1 MAEYKIDIYKIPD
14 SAKSTEITT
23 DKITSGEIPLSSDS
37 TFSSLTSTS
46 NLILSVSISKQNQ
59 NVTLKTGTN
68 EESKDTLLSVD
79 YLKKMYEPG
88 WMQIKLQLGTRS
100 SSADLKEKFSDC
112 IVNLSVDDYMVA
124 RNYYIFQVRPEY
136 KKESESTSCHVF
148 LTAYSPDKFLTLDTY
163 SRAYTCKRPFEDILG
178 NTLVNF
184 KDKNSFARF
193 IGLTEKATNNLLH
206 MKVDAGTFILPYSV
220 QYNESFYDFLVRLAN
235 RNGEFLYWDQGQLQM
250 GLPSST
256 TSTVISVYEGVT
268 FENPTFEVG
277 DNTTPIRSIAT
288 DKDLTDE
295 KNETSMLNPSE
306 VANEEYWATISKDGY
321 VGFDDL
327 MTAPV
332 IVSSLIGI
340 LSEPDL
346 FSMILSAGSKIAV
359 TLAQNAIQGSD
370 NKKKWNETYFSDEMK
385 NKNSRQYND
394 SKEMYSPFSHY
405 VKPEELVT
413 QVGKG
418 FYQDIRKGE
427 QKMDASRMQVKCT
440 GCYNIALG
448 DRFTID
454 SDTTKIDSDTTKY
467 VSIQIEGHVSTGN
480 ETWNLTGIPDED
492 YPITSSK
499 GWVRKSEPQTA
510 FVVST
515 DDPLR
520 MGRIRIKYL
529 WQTNAQT
536 ETDGE
541 YDMTDAS
548 PWIRMSTPMAS
559 KESGFFFLPTP
570 GDEVLISYEN
580 GNVERPYMTGALHN
594 QRRKPYDGDT
604 NQTITSHSGHQI
616 AFTDGSAMAQI
627 GGAGFNILSTL
638 TDFLPQLA
646 GPMAEI
652 GKEGEGRKFAGGITM
667 TDPYHFYSISMSTD
681 ERSVTID
688 SPLGSV
694 ELNAFTGIN
703 ICAPNGNLYLQ
714 GKNITL
720 EAGNKVEIRSGLNI
734 SRSRKESLMR
744 GLDWLK
750 LKLKEYVCDLTLLRT
765 LVETLLKPIDGTLRI
780 GSKRYLCL
788 EAGEGEAKVLDPGRY
803 KDHWLTNTGRL
814 FLGMGNKNVYAMHI
828 KNLDGCVQ
836 TCLKELAEKSNKIIK
851 ARNAYQAKWQNLV
864 ASVSAFTEDNWK
876 VDVKAIRD
884 EGKKDKG
891 TLPALANV
899 ATYFSTTNSNANN
912 NANQNASQTQQPVV
926 TQADLEKLRKA
937 LFDAVAAVGNFDE
950 YVKTQL
956 KAKGLDEA
964 LYDKFKTGHLYADK
978 VAAFNV
984 LKKSDDDFIT
994 DGLITNKT
1002 VPAEVRQEVIKA
1014 TLGSLMKDFSLTYND
1029 TPINTQPRTWEQVV
1043 DTVDYAPTQTTTTT
1057 NNTSKWKKVL
1067 GPIGDFASESVGLNG
1082 FRDQYTWQG
1091 ANKGDIL
1098 FSSKK
1103 DETFY
1108 LTKDK
1113 TIDSYTVALPD
1124 LDDIKKAL
1132 RAIK

>member
-14 SAKSTEITT
+14 SAKSTAISA

-46 NLILSVSISKQNQ
+46 NLILSASISKQNQ
-59 NVTLKTGTN
+59 NVTLKAGTN
-68 EESKDTLLSVD
+68 EEAKDTLLSVD

-88 WMQIKLQLGTRS
+88 WMQIKLQLGTLS

-184 KDKNSFARF
+184 QDKNSFARF
-193 IGLTEKATNNLLH
+193 IGLTEKATNNLQH

-220 QYNESFYDFLVRLAN
+220 QYDESFYDFLVRLAN

-256 TSTVISVYEGVT
+256 TSTVISDYEGVT

-277 DNTTPIRSIAT
+277 VNTTPIRSIAT
-288 DKDLTDE
+288 DESLTDE
-295 KNETSMLNPSE
+295 TDLTSMLNPSE

-346 FSMILSAGSKIAV
+346 ASILASAALKTALLLEKNGAKAAFNKDAWVSSYF
-359 TLAQNAIQGSD
+359 TL
-370 NKKKWNETYFSDEMK
+370 SDETK
-385 NKNSRQYND
+385 TLQEKHYD
-394 SKEMYSPFSHY
+394 SAQEHYSPFSHY
-405 VKPEELVT
+405 VNPEELVER
-413 QVGKG
+413 VGRS

-440 GCYNIALG
+440 GKCYNIALG

-454 SDTTKIDSDTTKY
+454 SDKTPY

-480 ETWNLTGIPDED
+480 ETWNLTGIPDKD

-536 ETDGE
+536 KKDGE

-559 KESGFFFLPTP
+559 EESGFFFLPSK
-570 GDEVLISYEN
+570 GDEVLISFEN

-594 QRRKPYDGDT
+594 KRTMPYNGSA
-604 NQTITSHSGHQI
+604 NRTITSLNGHQI
-616 AFTDGSAMAQI
+616 AFRDGSPTGLI
-627 GGAGFNILSTL
+627 GGSGLKILSTFS
-638 TDFLPQLA
+638 DMIPPLA
-646 GPMAEI
+646 KALNVPGGDARIM
-652 GKEGEGRKFAGGITM
+652 AGGITI
-667 TDPYHFYSISMSTD
+667 TDPLHFYTITTSTENRSVSIS
-681 ERSVTID
+681 
-688 SPLGSV
+688 SPLGMVS
-694 ELNAFTGIN
+694 LSAFTGIK
-703 ICAPNGNLYLQ
+703 ISAPNGDIILK

-720 EAGNKVEIRSGLNI
+720 DAGNKVTIKSGSNI
-734 SRSRKESLMR
+734 SSGRADYLTS
-744 GLDWLK
+744 K
-750 LKLKEYVCDLTLLRT
+750 LLGWGKLRIKEYVVDLTLFRT
-765 LVETLLKPIDGTLRI
+765 LIEALIKPIDGTLRI
-780 GSKRYLCL
+780 KSQRYLCL
-788 EAGEGEAKVLDPGRY
+788 DAGEGSAKVLDHGRFSEH
-803 KDHWLTNTGRL
+803 KVKNLGRL
-814 FLGMGNKNVYAMHI
+814 FFGLGNKSEDYVQRI
-828 KNLDGCVQ
+828 KKFDGCVQ
-836 TCLKELAEKSNKIIK
+836 SCLTELANKSNAIIV
-851 ARNAYQAKWQNLV
+851 AREVYHNAWNAWPSKDV
-864 ASVSAFTEDNWK
+864 FTENNWK
-876 VDVKAIRD
+876 TDVNNIVTAGRNKQSLPELAHADNYFAVDQH
-884 EGKKDKG
+884 
-891 TLPALANV
+891 PP
-899 ATYFSTTNSNANN
+899 F
-912 NANQNASQTQQPVV
+912 TQQE
-926 TQADLEKLRKA
+926 LNELRKD
-937 LFDAVAAVGNFDE
+937 LWKMVTTVGDFAQ
-950 YVKTQL
+950 YFKQQL
-956 KAKGLDEA
+956 KSIGLEEG
-964 LYDKFKTGHLYADK
+964 LYDRFSNIQ
-978 VAAFNV
+978 AFRDQVNRLNV
-984 LKKSDDDFIT
+984 LQHTPENFLQDQIQNPKS
-994 DGLITNKT
+994 
-1002 VPAEVRQEVIKA
+1002 VPVQLYRTVIKA
-1014 TLGSLMKDFSLTYND
+1014 ALGDLLAGSNLQCAVEQADWDNFIASINYADQNAQGSEAMKIVAQLFG
-1029 TPINTQPRTWEQVV
+1029 V
-1043 DTVDYAPTQTTTTT
+1043 D
-1057 NNTSKWKKVL
+1057 
-1067 GPIGDFASESVGLNG
+1067 G
-1082 FRDQYTWQG
+1082 FLDQYTWQE

-1103 DETFY
+1103 GTTFY

-1113 TIDSYTVALPD
+1113 TIDSYKSSSV
-1124 LDDIKKAL
+1124 LDDIKQAL
-1132 RAIK
+1132 RDIH